1 MTEAAIQL
9 CAGRV
14 AHARLR
20 PFVHRFVYRVFCLR
34 LRVDQPSAL
43 VAFNSWLFGVD
54 RTRAVSFMSID
65 HGARDGGDL
74 ITWLRSTVQSAGL
87 GMPDGA
93 VWLQCF
99 PRIFGY
105 VFNPVSFWYL
115 HDAQGALR
123 ILVAEV
129 NNTFGQRHQYVLC
142 SPDGG
147 PIREGAALSCAKA
160 FHVSPFCPVRGQ
172 YVFQVDARAQSHR
185 VSIDY
190 FDPADD
196 PAPLLRTAII
206 VHPVAL
212 TTRGLLRELVR
223 APFMTLGVIARIHW
237 QALRLWRKGATYH
250 PIPPLSKDEVS
261 SNAKVNP

>member
-14 AHARLR
+14 AHARMR

-43 VAFNSWLFGVD
+43 IAFNSWLFGVD
-54 RTRAVSFMSID
+54 RARPVSFMSSD

-74 ITWLRSTVQSAGL
+74 IAWLRGTVQSAGL

-99 PRIFGY
+99 PRLFGY

-115 HDAQGALR
+115 HDAQGAVR

-129 NNTFGQRHQYVLC
+129 NNTFGQRHQCVLC

-147 PIREGAALSCAKA
+147 PIREGAALACAKA
-160 FHVSPFCPVRGQ
+160 FHVSPFCAVSGQ
-172 YVFQVDARAQSHR
+172 YVFQVDARVQSHR
-185 VSIDY
+185 VSLDY
-190 FDPADD
+190 FDPAED
-196 PAPLLRTAII
+196 PEPLLRTAII
-206 VHPVAL
+206 VHPVTL
-212 TTRGLLRELVR
+212 TTRGLLRELAR
-223 APFMTLGVIARIHW
+223 APLMTLGVIARIHW

>member
-14 AHARLR
+14 AHARMR

-43 VAFNSWLFGVD
+43 IAFNSWLFGVD
-54 RTRAVSFMSID
+54 RARPVSFMSSD

-74 ITWLRSTVQSAGL
+74 IAWLRGTVQSAGL

-99 PRIFGY
+99 PRLFGY

-115 HDAQGALR
+115 HDAQGAVR

-147 PIREGAALSCAKA
+147 PIREGAALA
-160 FHVSPFCPVRGQ
+160 
-172 YVFQVDARAQSHR
+172 
-185 VSIDY
+185 
-190 FDPADD
+190 
-196 PAPLLRTAII
+196 
-206 VHPVAL
+206 
-212 TTRGLLRELVR
+212 
-223 APFMTLGVIARIHW
+223 
-237 QALRLWRKGATYH
+237 
-250 PIPPLSKDEVS
+250 
-261 SNAKVNP
+261 

>member
-1 MTEAAIQL
+1 MTDAAIQL

-14 AHARLR
+14 AHARMR

-34 LRVDQPSAL
+34 LRLDQPRAL
-43 VAFNSWLFGVD
+43 SAFNSWLFGVD
-54 RTRAVSFMSID
+54 RARPVSFMSID

-74 ITWLRSTVQSAGL
+74 MAWLRGTVQSAGL
-87 GMPDGA
+87 VMPDGA

-115 HDAQGALR
+115 HDAHGAVR

-142 SPDGG
+142 SPDGE
-147 PIREGAALSCAKA
+147 PIRDGTALLCAKV
-160 FHVSPFCPVRGQ
+160 FHVSPFCEVSGQ
-172 YVFQVDARAQSHR
+172 YVFRVDARAGSHR

-190 FDPADD
+190 CDPVQD
-196 PAPLLRTAII
+196 PAPLLRTAIV
-206 VHPVAL
+206 VHPAAL
-212 TTRGLLRELVR
+212 TTRGLLSELAR
-223 APFMTLGVIARIHW
+223 APFMTLGVIVRIHW

-250 PIPPLSKDEVS
+250 PIPPLSEDEVS